1 MRAEHPVLHP
11 AWMSRPVVQSSI
23 LREAPRSRRGAD
35 LPSAVVGIERR
46 AANVR
51 LVDNL
56 LNGDGVVTLA
66 QNQRNQ
72 RPMQRAT
79 RARGAAIAYTVGGLR
94 PGVLGPVPV
103 NLLPFTLLLAL
114 LFGSWFLLPQ
124 VRYALISADRLQ
136 DAPRPLYV

>member
-1 MRAEHPVLHP
+1 MLDNVAAIYATAYFAAQMGLLIGFSPV
-11 AWMSRPVVQSSI
+11 
-23 LREAPRSRRGAD
+23 
-35 LPSAVVGIERR
+35 RR
-46 AANVR
+46 AAK
-51 LVDNL
+51 L
-56 LNGDGVVTLA
+56 GAFAAAWLA
-66 QNQRNQ
+66 
-72 RPMQRAT
+72 MDV
-79 RARGAAIAYTVGGLR
+79 IAYTVGGLR